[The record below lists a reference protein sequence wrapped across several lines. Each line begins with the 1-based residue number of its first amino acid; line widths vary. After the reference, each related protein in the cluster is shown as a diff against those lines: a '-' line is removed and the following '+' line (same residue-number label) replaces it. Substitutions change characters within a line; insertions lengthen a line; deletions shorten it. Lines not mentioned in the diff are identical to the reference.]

1 MRQLFSEGQMTNIP
15 APRRKKAA
23 LVLMWLA
30 PILAFSPLIVALIQ
44 VRLVAECSVM
54 PNYCGGIAYFVL
66 LTVPIGLVVFIIGLI
81 MLLAAKRPKS
91 K

>member
-1 MRQLFSEGQMTNIP
+1 MTNNP

-30 PILAFSPLIVALIQ
+30 PIFAFSPLIVVMIE
-44 VRLVAECSVM
+44 VRIIAECSVM

-66 LTVPIGLVVFIIGLI
+66 LTVPIGLLVFIIGLI
-81 MLLAAKRPKS
+81 MLLAKKRTKHDS

>member
-1 MRQLFSEGQMTNIP
+1 MTNNP

-23 LVLMWLA
+23 LVLMCLA
-30 PILAFSPLIVALIQ
+30 PVFALSPLIVALIE
-44 VRLVAECSVM
+44 VRILAECSVM

-66 LTVPIGLVVFIIGLI
+66 LTVPIGLLVFIIGLI
-81 MLLAAKRPKS
+81 MLLAKKRTKNDS

>member
-1 MRQLFSEGQMTNIP
+1 MTKNP

-23 LVLMWLA
+23 LALMWLA
-30 PILAFSPLIVALIQ
+30 PIFAFSPLIVAMIE
-44 VRLVAECSVM
+44 VRIIAECSVM

-81 MLLAAKRPKS
+81 MLLAKKRPKTRQ
-91 K
+91 

>member
-1 MRQLFSEGQMTNIP
+1 MRNNP

-23 LVLMWLA
+23 LVLMCLA
-30 PILAFSPLIVALIQ
+30 PVFALSPLIVALIE
-44 VRLVAECSVM
+44 VRIIAECTVV

-81 MLLAAKRPKS
+81 MLLAKKRPKTRQ
-91 K
+91 

>member
-1 MRQLFSEGQMTNIP
+1 MTDNP
-15 APRRKKAA
+15 APKRKKAA

-30 PILAFSPLIVALIQ
+30 PIFALAPLIIAMIEI
-44 VRLVAECSVM
+44 RIIPECTLM

-81 MLLAAKRPKS
+81 ILLAAKRPKTR
-91 K
+91 

>member
-1 MRQLFSEGQMTNIP
+1 MTNSP
-15 APRRKKAA
+15 APRSKKAA
-23 LVLMWLA
+23 LVLMCLA
-30 PILAFSPLIVALIQ
+30 PIFALSPLIVALIE
-44 VRLVAECSVM
+44 VRIIAECTVM

-91 K
+91 E

>member
-1 MRQLFSEGQMTNIP
+1 MTNNS

-23 LVLMWLA
+23 LVLMCLG
-30 PILAFSPLIVALIQ
+30 PIFAFSPLIVAMIEI
-44 VRLVAECSVM
+44 RIIAECFVM

-81 MLLAAKRPKS
+81 MLLARKRPKTR
-91 K
+91 

>member
-1 MRQLFSEGQMTNIP
+1 MTNNP

-23 LVLMWLA
+23 LVLMCLA
-30 PILAFSPLIVALIQ
+30 PIFALSPLIVALIE
-44 VRLVAECSVM
+44 VRIIAECNVM

-66 LTVPIGLVVFIIGLI
+66 LTVPIGLLVFIIGLI
-81 MLLAAKRPKS
+81 MLLAKKRTKNDS

>member
-1 MRQLFSEGQMTNIP
+1 MTNNP

-30 PILAFSPLIVALIQ
+30 PIFAFSPLIVVMIE
-44 VRLVAECSVM
+44 VRIIAECTFM

-81 MLLAAKRPKS
+81 MLLAKKRTRHDS

>member
-1 MRQLFSEGQMTNIP
+1 MTNSP
-15 APRRKKAA
+15 SPRSKKAA
-23 LVLMWLA
+23 LVLMCLA
-30 PILAFSPLIVALIQ
+30 PIFALSPLIVALIE
-44 VRLVAECSVM
+44 VRIIAECTVM

-81 MLLAAKRPKS
+81 MLLAAKRPKG

>member
-1 MRQLFSEGQMTNIP
+1 MTNIP

>member
-1 MRQLFSEGQMTNIP
+1 MSNSPSLRS
-15 APRRKKAA
+15 KKAA

-30 PILAFSPLIVALIQ
+30 PIFALSPLIVALIE
-44 VRLVAECSVM
+44 VRILAECSVM

-91 K
+91 E